1 MITKGSR
8 VRFVRDERHLPRWTE
23 HCVLAKEYIELG
35 KLYTVVHVYPG
46 TPEQYELENIEP
58 MLFLA
63 DMFEAA
69 E

>member
-8 VRFVRDERHLPRWTE
+8 VRFVRDEKELPDWSE
-23 HCVLAKEYIELG
+23 HCLLAKEYIELG
-35 KLYTVVHVYPG
+35 KLYTVSHVFPG
-46 TPEQYELENIEP
+46 NPQQYELDGIDP

-63 DMFEAA
+63 DMFEVV